1 VTRRLLNGME
11 RTISFIRSPNSIG
24 VIDDAGKEICVAT
37 LTITKE
43 RECRLLVNG
52 DELTEW
58 QFRKMV
64 LEPLF
69 FE

>member
-1 VTRRLLNGME
+1 LVFANLRQSVNV
-11 RTISFIRSPNSIG
+11 G

-43 RECRLLVNG
+43 RECRLLVND

-64 LEPLF
+64 LESLF